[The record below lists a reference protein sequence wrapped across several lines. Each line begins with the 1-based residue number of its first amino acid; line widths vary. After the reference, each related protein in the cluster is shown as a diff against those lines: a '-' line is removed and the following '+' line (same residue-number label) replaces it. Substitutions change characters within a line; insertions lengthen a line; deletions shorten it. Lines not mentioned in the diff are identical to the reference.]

1 MLRAAYSFPGGNTVL
16 ERSWVLATLCA
27 VAVLGGAVTGC
38 GSAKSKFQFDRM
50 DLLPV
55 EEELTEFSLGEYKIP
70 IPLAESGNQV
80 RPARRN
86 RIQFDF
92 GLYALVSPKEEE
104 QIEDAW
110 TRHEGTIRDQVINI
124 CRSAS
129 LQELQE
135 PELATLKARLT
146 DVLASQLG
154 EKRLR
159 QLLITDVV
167 SQEL

>member
-1 MLRAAYSFPGGNTVL
+1 VKRCQNVIFGLCLAAAVC
-16 ERSWVLATLCA
+16 CA
-27 VAVLGGAVTGC
+27 ISGC
-38 GSAKSKFQFDRM
+38 SSKAKYAFDQM
-50 DLLPV
+50 DLLPA

-70 IPLAESGNQV
+70 IPLADDVNADKVS
-80 RPARRN
+80 RHN

-92 GLYALVSPKEEE
+92 NLYALVSPKEET
-104 QIEDAW
+104 QFKDAW
-110 TRHEGTIRDQVINI
+110 DRHEGVIRDRVINI

-129 LQELQE
+129 VDELQE

-146 DVLASQLG
+146 DVMAAELG
-154 EKRLR
+154 AKRLR

>member
-1 MLRAAYSFPGGNTVL
+1 MEGNP
-16 ERSWVLATLCA
+16 VLARSYVVAVWCA
-27 VAVLGGAVTGC
+27 AAVLGCTVSGC
-38 GSAKSKFQFDRM
+38 GSKSKFQFDRM
-50 DLLPV
+50 DLLPA

-70 IPLAESGNQV
+70 IPVADDRNDANST
-80 RPARRN
+80 RRN
-86 RIQFDF
+86 RFQFDF
-92 GLYALVSPKEEE
+92 GLYALVSPKEQS

-110 TRHEGTIRDQVINI
+110 DRHEGTIRDQVINV

-129 LQELQE
+129 LAELQE

-146 DVLASQLG
+146 DVLADQLG